1 MRRAIFKHIL
11 IPTDGSTLAL
21 KAAKAGVRL
30 AAQTGARVTAFHA
43 IDASQPVR
51 GSAYASDA
59 RTFVDFDRL
68 AKEAGEAQVAAVSK
82 LAKAARVPFE
92 TLVVKARTPYE
103 GIVETARKR
112 KCDLIFIASHGRRG
126 LARLMVGSVTLKVLA
141 HASVP
146 VLVYR

>member
-1 MRRAIFKHIL
+1 MFKHIL
-11 IPTDGSTLAL
+11 IPTDGSTFAL
-21 KAAKAGVRL
+21 KAAKAGVRF
-30 AAQTGARVTAFHA
+30 AAEIGARATAFHA
-43 IDASQPVR
+43 IDASQPIH
-51 GSAYASDA
+51 GSAYAADA

-68 AKEAGEAQVAAVSK
+68 AREAGEAQVAAVGK
-82 LAKAARVPFE
+82 LAKAARVPFAS
-92 TLVVKARTPYE
+92 LVSKARTPYE

-141 HASVP
+141 HATVP